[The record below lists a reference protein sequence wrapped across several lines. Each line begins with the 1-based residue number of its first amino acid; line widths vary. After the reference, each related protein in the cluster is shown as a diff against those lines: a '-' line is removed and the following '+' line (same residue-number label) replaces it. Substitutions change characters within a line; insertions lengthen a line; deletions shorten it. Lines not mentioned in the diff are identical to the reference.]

1 MINSTSLD
9 IWCIYDG
16 CSSATSYAGYA
27 SAAASAAASAGFPA
41 SAATGS
47 AAGSGGAF
55 ASAALLSIY
64 YIQINYL

>member
-16 CSSATSYAGYA
+16 CSSATSYAG
-27 SAAASAAASAGFPA
+27 SASAAASAGFPA
-41 SAATGS
+41 SAAAGS
-47 AAGSGGAF
+47 AAGSGG
-55 ASAALLSIY
+55 AALLSIY